1 MSHARIEE
9 VSDSDPEIDDPS
21 DYLPQS
27 DNAIIRQVAPLSQRQ
42 QQQEDAANKA
52 AAQNAAMAANP
63 TLSRG
68 PPPPAVPS
76 QANIQKSREAI
87 KYYCTLYPCY
97 FSSSRTRSQGRRVS
111 KNLSVPNPL
120 AFNILHAVQHVI
132 QPDRNRI
139 HIAFE
144 PDKTHPKDWSNPGR
158 VRVELFD
165 RETHSPKHPT
175 VHNKE
180 FLYQEVAKYLKEHPT
195 KESDALELK
204 IQGLPTPD
212 KVEDLKAP
220 RPRGWGTMNEI
231 LPLHSPAVSGGGV
244 REDFFKEAMA
254 ELAQAQGGAGAG
266 AGGADGGMAGLQQ
279 MMSSMGGMGGLQGL
293 MGGGGGGGA
302 GESSSTAGKK
312 KKDKKK

>member
-1 MSHARIEE
+1 M
-9 VSDSDPEIDDPS
+9 
-21 DYLPQS
+21 
-27 DNAIIRQVAPLSQRQ
+27 
-42 QQQEDAANKA
+42 
-52 AAQNAAMAANP
+52 
-63 TLSRG
+63 
-68 PPPPAVPS
+68 
-76 QANIQKSREAI
+76 
-87 KYYCTLYPCY
+87 
-97 FSSSRTRSQGRRVS
+97 S

-120 AFNILHAVQHVI
+120 AFNVLHAVQHII

-158 VRVELFD
+158 VRVELYD
-165 RETHSPKHPT
+165 KETHSPKHPT

-180 FLYQEVAKYLKEHPT
+180 FLYQEVARYLKEHPT

-204 IQGLPTPD
+204 IQGLPLPD

-244 REDFFKEAMA
+244 KDDFFKEAMA
-254 ELAQAQGGAGAG
+254 ELAQAQGQGGAGG
-266 AGGADGGMAGLQQ
+266 AAGADGGMAGLQQ

-293 MGGGGGGGA
+293 MGGGGGGASASESGSA
-302 GESSSTAGKK
+302 GGKK